1 MVPPLAAGL
10 GQVSGAV
17 MIGIILTV
25 FGLHM
30 FALNVLYP
38 KLIGKR
44 LQLNPLAVTI
54 SLLFWGWLWGAV
66 GLILAV
72 PITAAMKIIF
82 DNVDATRPYG
92 AWLGE

>member
-1 MVPPLAAGL
+1 M
-10 GQVSGAV
+10 
-17 MIGIILTV
+17 
-25 FGLHM
+25 
-30 FALNVLYP
+30 
-38 KLIGKR
+38 
-44 LQLNPLAVTI
+44 
-54 SLLFWGWLWGAV
+54 